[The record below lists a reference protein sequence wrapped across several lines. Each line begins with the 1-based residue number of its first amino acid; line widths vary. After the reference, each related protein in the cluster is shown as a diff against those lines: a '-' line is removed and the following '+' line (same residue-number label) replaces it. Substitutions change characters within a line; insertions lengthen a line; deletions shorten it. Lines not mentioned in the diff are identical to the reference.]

1 VPARLPD
8 ESAGLFLV
16 DLGAAGVVRETQ
28 QGTSIAPLGVLE
40 LNDVRVTAEDAC
52 LPQASGP
59 EQLIRTAVHAA
70 QLAQCACMLGAAQ
83 KAVELTAAYVSTR
96 EQFGRPI
103 GTFQAVSQRA
113 ADMYIDVATLRV
125 AVLQAA
131 WRMAEGLPVDR
142 ELAIAG
148 YWAAEAGHRIQ
159 AAAMHLH
166 GGMGFDC
173 DYELHRYYL
182 LSRQM
187 EMTLGGA
194 SAHLKTLGD
203 WMAQAYSE
211 VARDASR
218 DKTA

>member
-1 VPARLPD
+1 
-8 ESAGLFLV
+8 
-16 DLGAAGVVRETQ
+16 
-28 QGTSIAPLGVLE
+28 
-40 LNDVRVTAEDAC
+40 
-52 LPQASGP
+52 
-59 EQLIRTAVHAA
+59 
-70 QLAQCACMLGAAQ
+70 
-83 KAVELTAAYVSTR
+83 
-96 EQFGRPI
+96 
-103 GTFQAVSQRA
+103 
-113 ADMYIDVATLRV
+113 
-125 AVLQAA
+125 
-131 WRMAEGLPVDR
+131 
-142 ELAIAG
+142 
-148 YWAAEAGHRIQ
+148 
-159 AAAMHLH
+159 MHLH